1 MTPNH
6 LKQSEVQDY
15 FGLTNKAMAELM
27 EVTHQGYMNKLSGKQ
42 YKRFT
47 DANIALMQKN
57 LKSKINFYLDILV

>member
-6 LKQSEVQDY
+6 KKQSEVQDY

-27 EVTHQGYMNKLSGKQ
+27 ELTYRGYINKLGGKN
-42 YKRFT
+42 YKCFT

-57 LKSKINFYLDILV
+57 LKSKINFYLDIFL